1 MGTLKR
7 IAIALESIA
16 NDLHI
21 LVANMNKETPSQQM
35 EKNGVRRK
43 SKEGFSKKCS
53 INAKMPRWDV
63 KEVMALKQ
71 MLDNKVG
78 YEEMAATLNRSCGA
92 VRAKISDMGWS
103 KRSRRNGNGH

>member
-35 EKNGVRRK
+35 ETN
-43 SKEGFSKKCS
+43 
-53 INAKMPRWDV
+53 DV
-63 KEVMALKQ
+63 KEKSREDFRKICSKNAKQ
-71 MLDNKVG
+71 PRWSIKEVNTLMKMLNNKAG
-78 YEEMAATLNRSCGA
+78 YKEIASVINRSEEA
-92 VRAKISDMGWS
+92 VKSKAYEMGLT
-103 KRSRRNGNGH
+103 KYSRR

>member
-35 EKNGVRRK
+35 GTNDVKEK
-43 SKEGFSKKCS
+43 SKEDFSKICS
-53 INAKMPRWDV
+53 QNAKQPRWSI
-63 KEVMALKQ
+63 KEVNTLMR
-71 MLDNKVG
+71 MLNNKAG
-78 YEEMAATLNRSCGA
+78 YKEIASVINRSEQA
-92 VRAKISDMGWS
+92 VKTKAYEMGWT
-103 KRSRRNGNGH
+103 KHSRR

>member
-21 LVANMNKETPSQQM
+21 LVANMDKKTPSQQTEM
-35 EKNGVRRK
+35 NDVKEK
-43 SKEGFSKKCS
+43 SKEDFSKICS
-53 INAKMPRWDV
+53 RNAKQPRWSI
-63 KEVMALKQ
+63 KEVNTLMR
-71 MLDNKVG
+71 MLNNKAG
-78 YEEMAATLNRSCGA
+78 YEEIAATLNRSCEA
-92 VRAKISDMGWS
+92 VRSKARDMGWS